1 MPFISSVNYQTS
13 PRWGSSRITHDFVKG
28 TKISEPRRAIFKRGN
43 HPLQLFNIAMQHTSD
58 GSIERND
65 AAAVG
70 PMAKPDSEL
79 LAKDCVKLQLDA
91 LSSNNNPRV
100 DHGLEVL
107 YNFANIE
114 GTLVGDSLPSYFGY
128 AADLYHFGHFAL
140 KFKIRYQRILNLKGY
155 EILSCEEFL
164 DPNQN
169 TFRARVFVKV
179 FEHDNNSSLW
189 EFMLS
194 KKVRG
199 LHDPC
204 WLTDSLLRKN

>member
-1 MPFISSVNYQTS
+1 
-13 PRWGSSRITHDFVKG
+13 VKG
-28 TKISEPRRAIFKRGN
+28 TKVAEARRAIFKRGN
-43 HPLQLFNIAMQHTSD
+43 RPMQLFNIVMQHTSD

-70 PMAKPDSEL
+70 PMVKPDSEL

-91 LSSNNNPRV
+91 LSSNNNPRL

-107 YNFANIE
+107 YNFANAE
-114 GTLVGDSLPSYFGY
+114 GTLGGDSLPSYFGY

-140 KFKIRYQRILNLKGY
+140 KFKTRYPRILNLKGY

-164 DPNQN
+164 DPNQ
-169 TFRARVFVKV
+169 TTLRARVLVKI
-179 FEHDNNSSLW
+179 FEQENNSSLW

-194 KKVRG
+194 KEVQG